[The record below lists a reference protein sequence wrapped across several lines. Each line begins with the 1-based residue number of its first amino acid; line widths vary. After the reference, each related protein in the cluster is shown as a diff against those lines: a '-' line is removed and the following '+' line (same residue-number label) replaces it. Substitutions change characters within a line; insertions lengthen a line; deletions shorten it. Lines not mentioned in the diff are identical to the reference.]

1 MVNKTTNEQ
10 KLRLNREIMVHDMLD
25 GGAYINGIRF
35 DDRKQADWV
44 FAVLS
49 NWNSQ
54 RIRNGG
60 SDTLRHLIHDA
71 DMTYNLKK
79 VFELKGV
86 IAHHRRVANSI
97 IKVLSRIGHVTGE
110 DDIDIIDKMVDML
123 SEEGL
128 NKITYD
134 DFEENGFYILIKPY
148 VIKSVHPVKRYLE
161 ELRSQMSTHVE

>member
-44 FAVLS
+44 FAVLG

-54 RIRNGG
+54 CIRNGG
-60 SDTLRHLIHDA
+60 SDILRHLIHDA
-71 DMTYNLKK
+71 DMTYNLQKAL
-79 VFELKGV
+79 ELKGV
-86 IAHHRRVANSI
+86 IGHHRRVADCI
-97 IKVLSRIGHVTGE
+97 IKVLSRIGNVTG
-110 DDIDIIDKMVDML
+110 DDDVVVNEMITML
-123 SEEGL
+123 GEEVL

-134 DFEENGFYILIKPY
+134 DFEENGFYILMKPY

-161 ELRSQMSTHVE
+161 ELRSQISIHVE